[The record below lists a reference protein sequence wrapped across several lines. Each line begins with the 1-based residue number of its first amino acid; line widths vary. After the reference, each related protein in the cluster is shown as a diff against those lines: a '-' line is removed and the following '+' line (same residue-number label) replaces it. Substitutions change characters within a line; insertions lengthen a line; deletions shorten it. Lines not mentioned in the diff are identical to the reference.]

1 MAREGYAIPLTLAL
15 IYAAA
20 HSEELV
26 RTYDGQPDT
35 RALGDLFGTVARHS
49 ARVEESFGGHPTD

>member
-1 MAREGYAIPLTLAL
+1 MAREAYAIPLTLAL

-26 RTYDGQPDT
+26 RTYDGQRDT
-35 RALGDLFGTVARHS
+35 RALGDLFGGGETQRAGRGK
-49 ARVEESFGGHPTD
+49 FGGHPTD